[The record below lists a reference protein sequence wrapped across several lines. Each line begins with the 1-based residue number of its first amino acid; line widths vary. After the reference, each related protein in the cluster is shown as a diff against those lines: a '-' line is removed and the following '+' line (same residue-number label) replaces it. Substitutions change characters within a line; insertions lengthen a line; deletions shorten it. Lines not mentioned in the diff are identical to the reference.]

1 MLKEAFTPYI
11 IRRIFTWDLF
21 VGSVNQLLKPSLKD
35 EKSRVCYMEENGIR
49 TCERCRGSSPGGSS
63 SGVDLRPN
71 DEVLCTVCWIDSL
84 SSRQDNTCNQLLA
97 GSEDQ
102 PKTVNIGEAEH
113 EKANTEPT
121 RSNFENQIE
130 VSSSMFNNKD

>member
-1 MLKEAFTPYI
+1 
-11 IRRIFTWDLF
+11 
-21 VGSVNQLLKPSLKD
+21 
-35 EKSRVCYMEENGIR
+35 MEENGIR
-49 TCERCRGSSPGGSS
+49 TCEKCRGSSSSGSS

-71 DEVLCTVCWIDSL
+71 DEVLCTACWIDSL

-102 PKTVNIGEAEH
+102 PKTVNIGEAEP

-121 RSNFENQIE
+121 RSNYENQVE
-130 VSSSMFNNKD
+130 VSSSMFNNKDKKDFGTNDI